1 MAHSNQQN
9 VEESPLSQHEAEDLR
24 RPSSFSFYSLGSPEP
39 PCINSDFPDGNTHGE
54 ALRTHGERETR
65 QKDKEREDPD
75 IPVSQ
80 LSPAFQ
86 LPLTRHLTCE
96 CAILEFQFS
105 QAPRSLQPQLTSVEQ
120 KNHPPEPSQPTEELI
135 SIKPGLIM
143 HHDLIIIYC
152 CITNHPKT

>member
-9 VEESPLSQHEAEDLR
+9 VEELPLSQHQAEDLR

-54 ALRTHGERETR
+54 ALRTHGKRETR

-105 QAPRSLQPQLTSVEQ
+105 QAPRSILYNKTVITVTVPSGCSVSCSSELQKLKGVGT
-120 KNHPPEPSQPTEELI
+120 
-135 SIKPGLIM
+135 
-143 HHDLIIIYC
+143 
-152 CITNHPKT
+152 PKFIAK